1 MIIVCAYIY
10 LFGVNVPFLDEWTV
24 FPLLDKFYSS
34 HLTLADLFL
43 QHNESHLFFP
53 QMIII
58 AMAGFTQYNLK
69 DEMWMSFFTSV
80 ISFLIIAYIYFNKN
94 NVTISSLL
102 FFVPI
107 SFLFF
112 GLFQFENIIMGFQL
126 QVYLCVLGVIASLF
140 FISRSRNIDMS
151 FIMAILFGVLATF
164 SFFNGL
170 LVWPIVFVYLMINKK
185 FKQSIIWAFFLV
197 ASYVVYFYGWAY
209 TTGGPSMS
217 YLLYNPATSIA
228 YFIANTGAPSFPVD
242 VYLAFVLGIV
252 ILLFYVA
259 SFALAIKDKSIE
271 ENQLWFSLIL
281 FSLGTSVLCMIGRSG
296 YGIEQALSS
305 RYTTFTILGI
315 IGVYAIIVNGYLK
328 RDNRR
333 LYKPILV
340 ALLGVI
346 VIGLVIGNAYGLYEG
361 KKTESSR
368 QGEVA
373 LLNNYD
379 NLTNS
384 QAITIY
390 PDPAYLN
397 SCVEIMKKYHITY
410 GT

>member
-1 MIIVCAYIY
+1 MIIV
-10 LFGVNVPFLDEWTV
+10 
-24 FPLLDKFYSS
+24 
-34 HLTLADLFL
+34 
-43 QHNESHLFFP
+43 
-53 QMIII
+53 
-58 AMAGFTQYNLK
+58 AMAAFTQYNLK
-69 DEMWMSFFTSV
+69 DEMWVSFFTSV
-80 ISFLIIAYIYFNKN
+80 ISFLVITYIYFNKN
-94 NVTISSLL
+94 NVTISSLI

-112 GLFQFENIIMGFQL
+112 GLFQFENIVMGFQL

-140 FISRSRNIDMS
+140 FIWRSRNIDLN
-151 FIMAILFGVLATF
+151 FIMAIFFGVIATF

-170 LVWPIVFVYLMINKK
+170 LVWPIVFVYLMVNKK
-185 FKQSIIWAFFLV
+185 FKQSIIWAFFSV
-197 ASYVVYFYGWAY
+197 ASYIVYFYGWAQ

-217 YLLYNPATSIA
+217 YSLYNPATSIL
-228 YFIANTGAPSFPVD
+228 YFIANTGAPSFPVN
-242 VYLAFVLGIV
+242 VYMAIIFGIV
-252 ILLFYVA
+252 IILFYIA
-259 SFALAIKDKSIE
+259 SFALAIRDKSIE
-271 ENQLWFSLIL
+271 ENLLWFSLIL

-296 YGIEQALSS
+296 FGVEQALSS

-315 IGVYAIIVNGYLK
+315 IGVYSIFVNGYLK

-333 LYKPILV
+333 VYKPILA

-346 VIGLVIGNAYGLYEG
+346 IIGLVIGNAYGLYEG
-361 KKTESSR
+361 KKTENSR
-368 QGEVA
+368 QGEVT

-397 SCVEIMKKYHITY
+397 GCVGIMKKYNITY